1 MDKTSENF
9 KDVLLDVNFYDQIG
23 EAKIAGLNKEW
34 ADRACGIISL
44 KMVLEY
50 LAKEKISLKE
60 IFKNLNG
67 GKGYREGVGW
77 ILSDIVNFAL
87 SRDISSWRRK
97 FYLNEEEKDL
107 FRKEGLDEKSIEKL
121 DRQTE
126 REGISSIIEAIND
139 GYPVMVSIPKH
150 FRKGESGH
158 LIVVTGFRRIDAGKM
173 EIVGL
178 YINDPYPEDEEGKNI
193 FIELNKFQESWNKRA
208 IFFEKN

>member
-23 EAKIAGLNKEW
+23 EAKIAGLSKEW

-67 GKGYREGVGW
+67 GKGY
-77 ILSDIVNFAL
+77 
-87 SRDISSWRRK
+87 
-97 FYLNEEEKDL
+97 
-107 FRKEGLDEKSIEKL
+107 KEGLDEKSIEKL

-158 LIVVTGFRRIDAGKM
+158 LIVVTGFRKID
-173 EIVGL
+173 
-178 YINDPYPEDEEGKNI
+178 
-193 FIELNKFQESWNKRA
+193 S
-208 IFFEKN
+208 